1 MRYNNRQ
8 IKNYN
13 TQKTEG
19 EMTVRYKGKVY
30 RPPSE
35 AYSLI
40 IQVTYGCS
48 HNRCAFCDMYDDKH
62 FSMRPMEEIREDF
75 ELARR
80 VYRRVERVFLAD
92 GDALMRKTDDLVQI
106 LGLIYGLF
114 PECQRVTCYASPTS
128 LQIKSEEELR
138 LLREKGLK
146 MVYMGLESGCDVV
159 LERMDKGHTAAQ
171 IIAAGQKAR
180 RSGLQ
185 LSVTAIS
192 GLGSRELWREHT
204 VETAQAFNAMN
215 PEYIGLLTLMVE
227 PGTPLEKWVH
237 EGSFYVLKPVEVMQE
252 MELFLQH
259 IDSPGSVFRMNHAS
273 NYLTLKGTLNQ
284 DRERL
289 LQQVRQGLAGR
300 GLKDEFLRGL

>member
-8 IKNYN
+8 IKNY

-48 HNRCAFCDMYDDKH
+48 HNRCAFCDMYNDKH

-75 ELARR
+75 EQARR

-146 MVYMGLESGCDVV
+146 MVYMGLESGCDAV

-192 GLGSRELWREHT
+192 GLGSRELWREHA
-204 VETAQAFNAMN
+204 VKTAQAFNAMN

-227 PGTPLEKWVH
+227 PGTPLEKWVR

-252 MELFLQH
+252 MELFC
-259 IDSPGSVFRMNHAS
+259 S
-273 NYLTLKGTLNQ
+273 TLIAPAACF
-284 DRERL
+284 
-289 LQQVRQGLAGR
+289 V
-300 GLKDEFLRGL
+300 